1 MARAADI
8 YTCTDA
14 NGKQLVSDRPISAC
28 IDREQK
34 LLSGSAVVKKVVPP
48 SYTMQ
53 ESAAI
58 EERKKQAEQDALKA
72 QARERSIAMLAQR
85 YPDSIAHQKA
95 RNEAAKEILVR
106 IHAGNARLQT
116 VKVER
121 QNINK
126 ELEFYKKNPDKIPT
140 KLREQIKTN
149 NESETAAVRYLEQ
162 QNKELAALHKRF
174 DNEAVL
180 LGSAWKKTPTP

>member
-85 YPDSIAHQKA
+85 YPDCIAHQKA

-116 VKVER
+116 VKADR